1 MKKITFLLVAL
12 VVGVAHSAVVDGI
25 AAKVNDIVITV
36 SDVMAE
42 MHRNPNAREVFSS
55 GREDAAKKLYLEALD
70 SLINRKLILKAAV
83 DKDMQ
88 MQEWVIDNRVRE
100 VVKMNFD
107 GDMNKLVAALAE
119 TKTPL
124 TEWRNNIRDDLVI
137 QAMRYQ
143 MVEKDIVPTPGA
155 MKKEYESNKHRYAQK
170 AGVTVSVILL
180 KPSDTDSVEARS
192 KKIFERLAKG
202 EKFAD
207 LARQFSSD
215 SKASTGGQWKDVK
228 PEEAFRQEIVDEI
241 AKLKVGERSKLL
253 NLDGWGFIVQK
264 DAEKLA
270 RELSFEEAY
279 DDVAAN
285 VRREEAMVRFEE
297 WTKRLRAEAYVKVYS
312 LPEEI
317 K

>member
-1 MKKITFLLVAL
+1 MKKIAFLLVAL
-12 VVGVAHSAVVDGI
+12 VSCFAQGAVVDGI

-42 MHRNPNAREVFSS
+42 MHRNPDARDMLA
-55 GREDAAKKLYLEALD
+55 GGKEDVAKKLYLGAID
-70 SLINRKLILKAAV
+70 SLINRKLILKAAA

-107 GDMNKLVAALAE
+107 GDMNKLVSALAS

-124 TEWRNNIRDDLVI
+124 AEWRNNIRDDLVI

-143 MVEKDIVPTPGA
+143 MVEKDIVPAPGA
-155 MKKEYESNKHRYAQK
+155 MKEEYEANKHRYMQK
-170 AGVTVSVILL
+170 SGVTVSVILL
-180 KPSDTDSVEARS
+180 KPMDSDSVEARGE
-192 KKIFERLAKG
+192 KIFKRLEKG

-207 LARQFSSD
+207 LAREYSSD
-215 SKASTGGQWKDVK
+215 SKAASGGQWEDVK
-228 PEEAFRQEIVDEI
+228 PEDTFRPEIAEVV

-264 DAEKLA
+264 DSEKVA
-270 RELSFEEAY
+270 RDLSFEEAY
-279 DDVAAN
+279 DEIAAN
-285 VRREEAMVRFEE
+285 VRREEAIERFND
-297 WTKRLRAEAYVKVYS
+297 WTRRLRSGAYIKVYP
-312 LPEEI
+312 LPEAA